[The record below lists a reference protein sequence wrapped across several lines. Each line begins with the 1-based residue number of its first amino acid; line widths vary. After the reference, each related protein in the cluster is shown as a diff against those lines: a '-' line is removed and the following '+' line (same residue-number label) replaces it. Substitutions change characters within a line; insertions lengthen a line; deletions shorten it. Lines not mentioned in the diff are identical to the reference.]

1 MDDAQLLALFKGMPT
16 PPSAAHLGA
25 QFLEIDVKAGRV
37 VIEFEARPEFV
48 NPAGVVQGGFLA
60 AMLDDTMGPAG
71 AIASRGEF
79 FTSTIDMNVSFLAPA
94 RVGKLIGRGKVVQ
107 MGNTIAFLQATLE
120 DPDGRIV
127 ARATSSARLTR
138 GVFKKTAKRAA
149 GAEESVDR

>member
-1 MDDAQLLALFKGMPT
+1 MNDADLLALFKGMPP
-16 PPSAAHLGA
+16 PPSATHLGA
-25 QFLEIDVKAGRV
+25 RFLEVDVKAGRV

-79 FTSTIDMNVSFLAPA
+79 FTSTIDMTVSFLAPA
-94 RVGKLIGRGKVVQ
+94 KVGKLIGRGEVLQ
-107 MGNTIAFLQATLE
+107 LGGTIAFLAATLE

-127 ARATSSARLTR
+127 ARATSSARLIK
-138 GVFKKTAKRAA
+138 GVFEKA
-149 GAEESVDR
+149 GAKEAPGS